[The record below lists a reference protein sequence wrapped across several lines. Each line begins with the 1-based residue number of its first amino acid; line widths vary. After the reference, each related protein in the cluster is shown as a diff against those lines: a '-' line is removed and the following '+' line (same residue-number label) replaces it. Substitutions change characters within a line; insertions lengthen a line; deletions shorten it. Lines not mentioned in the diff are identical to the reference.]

1 MPEAAETTDPPQ
13 DMHAGVQRRTVRTLV
28 VAEVISG
35 SGIATGAS
43 VTSLLAEKLG
53 GSATLA
59 GLANTA
65 TTLGGAFAAAGI
77 AAITHVHGRRL
88 GLSTGY
94 LAAAIGSALC
104 IVAAVTR
111 SFPLFLFGMLLYGA
125 AGASGLQARFAAADL
140 ATPRSRGKAMSLV
153 LSTTVVG
160 AIVGPNLTGPGASLA
175 QSFGL
180 PALSGTYLFALA
192 GFGLAFAAVT
202 VWLRP
207 DPLLL
212 ARAQVKDSG
221 SGEREKSPPLRD
233 MLRALGDNGPAKL
246 AILSIVSAHIV
257 MIALMTMTGIHM
269 HHSGTGLGIIG
280 MVLSFHFVGMFGFST
295 VFGWAVDRFGT
306 RRLLLGGMGTMLLSL
321 WISGTAD
328 GRGTVQ
334 LAVGLA
340 LLGLGWSAVLVAAS
354 VLLSESVAVD
364 ERPAAQGLSDM
375 AMNFAAAG
383 GAAVSGIILDHLGFG
398 ALAAIAAAMLMLPL
412 LALPAL
418 RGRTSRS
425 SADGAS

>member
-1 MPEAAETTDPPQ
+1 MPEAARTTDPPQ
-13 DMHAGVQRRTVRTLV
+13 DIHAGVQRRTLRTLV
-28 VAEVISG
+28 LAEVVSG

-94 LAAAIGSALC
+94 MAAAIGSAVC
-104 IVAAVTR
+104 ILAAVIGN
-111 SFPLFLFGMLLYGA
+111 FPLFLVGMLLYGA

-140 ATPRSRGKAMSLV
+140 ATPRNRGKAMSLV
-153 LSTTVVG
+153 LTTTVVG

-175 QSFGL
+175 ENIGL
-180 PALSGTYLFALA
+180 PALSGTYLFAFA
-192 GFGLAFAAVT
+192 GFGLAFAAIT
-202 VWLRP
+202 IWLRP

-212 ARAQVKDSG
+212 ARGQVKG

-233 MLRALGDNGPAKL
+233 MLRALRGNGPARV
-246 AILSIVSAHIV
+246 AILAIVSAHIV
-257 MIALMTMTGIHM
+257 MMAVMSMTGIHM

-280 MVLSFHFVGMFGFST
+280 MVLSLHFVGMFGFSSA
-295 VFGWAVDRFGT
+295 FGWAVDRYGT
-306 RRLLLGGMGTMLLSL
+306 RTILLGGMGAMLLSL
-321 WISGTAD
+321 WVSGTAD
-328 GRGTVQ
+328 GHDSGQ

-340 LLGLGWSAVLVAAS
+340 LLGLSWSAVLVAAS

-364 ERPAAQGLSDM
+364 ERPAAQGFSDM

-383 GAAVSGIILDHLGFG
+383 GAALSGVILERLGFG
-398 ALAAIAAAMLMLPL
+398 SLAAISAAILLLPL

-418 RGRTSRS
+418 R
-425 SADGAS
+425 AGATTPSDPTT